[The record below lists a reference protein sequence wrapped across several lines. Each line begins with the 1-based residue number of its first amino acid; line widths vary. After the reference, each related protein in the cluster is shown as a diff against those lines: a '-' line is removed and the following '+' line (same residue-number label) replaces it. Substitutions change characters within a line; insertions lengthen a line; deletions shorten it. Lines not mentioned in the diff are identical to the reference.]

1 MSKTL
6 FIENSPFLTRLTIS
20 DELKESISIKQGK
33 NNTLIVKNIPGTI
46 LNRTNQNGRIYST
59 AEIQKALDAAKQQIA
74 TKQLLCSCDE
84 HPEGSFVSPSHA
96 AFVIIGAYIK
106 KNVKLE
112 VEGEK
117 GTWDMLFCD
126 IEVLNTSEGK
136 NLQALLLSGCSL
148 GTSIRGLGDMDGDQV
163 VNYEFLGFDIVSNP
177 SSGTFTNMP
186 IYEAKIESIEE
197 NALNE
202 ATKFTVST
210 YASNTTHD
218 LEQAMQFQNKASQ
231 SLNYGT
237 ITNMNTKMDQ
247 EVDPKTGIEKTV
259 GEVEVETSDDTSD
272 LKTALE
278 IAGRAFTNPENINV
292 TSITIEKVDEDDMKD
307 SVQTDEAVLKEEDPT
322 AGNALYN
329 LWKDVYGDRTL
340 TVKTAGPDVG
350 VFPSYDGTAICYGLL
365 DGHGGVMGIEDSVPY
380 VEGDSLTVKVGEAI
394 DKAHEAYG
402 FESDLYD
409 STNEENNKEE
419 VLTEAPLWSTM
430 AKFKDWGHSAAQGI
444 KNAFHNYQTNVKP
457 EEIWDA
463 TMKGKVNFLKG
474 CIDHGVDL
482 NVKQNG
488 INPLMYAATRGT
500 EEVIDVLAKDKNLL
514 NSKNIDGN
522 TPLILAAAYGRDPAK
537 VDVLLR
543 NGADIDAKNKNGKT
557 VYDYAQNNPEMLNVL
572 QKYKEAPQNSEIP
585 TNSEMP
591 KVDAN
596 AEELKPAEQPTNDNK
611 DEYKKNVEKLKNMD
625 NNNNS
630 SSSADSKVQEYATN
644 RLKLI
649 GRLIKS
655 GLLNVDAK
663 DPDTGYSLLDYA
675 MLHQDTG
682 LTTLI
687 QDFGGKNS
695 KKFKSDLKAAKQAP
709 NTNAESIEDSE
720 EVLTEQELA
729 QGMWIKTELLDP
741 TAVYYVD
748 EVTDDGVYLCKNST
762 NRRAR
767 FFIKT
772 DGSYVFPWEEVK
784 DEAGNVDISE
794 PLPEATQLKENEKW
808 VLAIDCADGV
818 AYVQDLRD
826 NDEYA
831 SDWDITEDENMA
843 VVFDSEEAANEFKNQ
858 FIMQGENEEKLP
870 TLNMFYAK
878 KLENIEE
885 AATDGTISQNDKTLT
900 IDVDGNEIE
909 KDFRTPEEARVA
921 KAGLENGELTADVM
935 YNEAS
940 SWWVLKIEAG
950 DFKNWYVQDSDP
962 IDVTADEN
970 QAKIFPTEEEAKQFQ
985 IANNCEEYEYENG
998 LRSNVVPVQIGIT
1011 DDDIFGKQE
1020 EANMDEKLYANEDP
1034 ASDSFEEKPVEQEI
1048 ANEVKDIKVT
1058 LGEIVYDID
1067 ENSDFDGDPDEV
1079 ANLLEAHLPETIEIE
1094 LNGTN
1099 VPEEDAEQFIYEEA
1113 CKQTGLPIKNATIL
1127 NVEEIEKEDVKEE
1140 DIDMDATTDLNTDE
1154 MSGLEG
1160 TSGAFDLDNDMPI
1173 EEDIHVGGKKK
1184 ATKPIDQVGPLF
1196 DALKEL
1202 DIDPV
1207 FATKRPLHGRLG
1219 QVWRIQKVLPANPN
1233 SLDPEERDVR
1243 FRLKPFY
1250 MDADEDTKVMD
1261 RLDLTADQLKS
1272 WVNREKNRNS
1282 EPVDQVD
1289 IANNRK
1295 TSALAN
1301 RANPNAE
1308 EHKASIPHMDV
1319 LGNVA
1324 THGINYNYRRKHMTN
1339 AEKGTN

>member
-247 EVDPKTGIEKTV
+247 EVDPKTGVEKTV

-292 TSITIEKVDEDDMKD
+292 TSITIEKVDEDDDMKD

-322 AGNALYN
+322 EDMSAGNALYN

-365 DGHGGVMGIEDSVPY
+365 DGHGGVMGVEDSVPY

-402 FESDLYD
+402 FESDLLD
-409 STNEENNKEE
+409 SAENNEEE
-419 VLTEAPLWSTM
+419 VLTEAPLWGTM

-572 QKYKEAPQNSEIP
+572 QTYKEAPQNSEIP

-591 KVDAN
+591 EVDAN

-655 GLLNVDAK
+655 GLLNVDAE

-709 NTNAESIEDSE
+709 NTNAESVEDSE

-784 DEAGNVDISE
+784 DEE
-794 PLPEATQLKENEKW
+794 P
-808 VLAIDCADGV
+808 V
-818 AYVQDLRD
+818 
-826 NDEYA
+826 
-831 SDWDITEDENMA
+831 
-843 VVFDSEEAANEFKNQ
+843 EEANE
-858 FIMQGENEEKLP
+858 
-870 TLNMFYAK
+870 
-878 KLENIEE
+878 
-885 AATDGTISQNDKTLT
+885 DGTISQDDKTLT
-900 IDVDGNEIE
+900 IDVDGNEVE

-940 SWWVLKIEAG
+940 SWWMLKVEAG
-950 DFKNWYVQDSDP
+950 EFKDWYVQDGNP

-970 QAKIFPTEEEAKQFQ
+970 QAIVFPTEEEAKQFQ
-985 IANNCEEYEYENG
+985 AENNCEEYEYENG
-998 LRSNVVPVQIGIT
+998 LRSNVVPVQMGIT

-1048 ANEVKDIKVT
+1048 ADEVKDIKVT

-1094 LNGTN
+1094 LNGAN

-1140 DIDMDATTDLNTDE
+1140 DIDMDATTDLDTDE

-1160 TSGAFDLDNDMPI
+1160 ISGAFDLDSDMPI
-1173 EEDIHVGGKKK
+1173 EEDVYVGGKKK
-1184 ATKPIDQVGPLF
+1184 ATKPIDKVDPLF
-1196 DALKEL
+1196 KALENL
-1202 DIDPV
+1202 NIDPV

-1219 QVWRIQKVLPANPN
+1219 QVWRIQKILPANPS
-1233 SLDPEERDVR
+1233 SLDPEERDIR

-1261 RLDLTADQLKS
+1261 RLDLTADQLKT
-1272 WVNREKNRNS
+1272 WVDREINKNS
-1282 EPVDQVD
+1282 EPVDQIV

-1301 RANPNAE
+1301 RADPYAD
-1308 EHKASIPHMDV
+1308 EHKAKIPHGDV

-1324 THGINYNYRRKHMTN
+1324 THGVNYNYKRKHMTN